1 MIAIGLRL
9 LILVKEMM
17 MSETSQIENV
27 LNAAAGVGA
36 AVGGPVGQ
44 AVAAGLQV
52 GEAVVNA
59 VQTSQSAHADALT
72 TATEA
77 AGALA
82 TAAQPVLATLPANDA
97 AKAQASLG
105 LLQTV
110 LADLKSIFG
119 L

>member
-1 MIAIGLRL
+1 MMTM
-9 LILVKEMM
+9 EMM
-17 MSETSQIENV
+17 MSETTQIENV
-27 LNAAAGVGA
+27 LNVAAGVGA

-59 VQTSQSAHADALT
+59 VQSSQSAHADALT
-72 TATEA
+72 TAAAA
-77 AGALA
+77 AGALVN
-82 TAAQPVLATLPANDA
+82 AAEPVLATLPAQDA

-110 LADLKSIFG
+110 LADLKKIFG